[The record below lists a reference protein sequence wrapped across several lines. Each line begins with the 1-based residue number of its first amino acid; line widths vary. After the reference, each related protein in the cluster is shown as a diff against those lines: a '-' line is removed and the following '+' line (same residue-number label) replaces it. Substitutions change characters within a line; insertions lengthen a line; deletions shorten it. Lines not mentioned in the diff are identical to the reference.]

1 MFTIEVEKKKKDQKF
16 GFENLEMFHK
26 ECLEGNI
33 KIESATTYT
42 IGAPVSV
49 DDNCWCLTCQR
60 CGAEIEIIKK
70 DNKSIIAVIK
80 TAIDGKERKI
90 GKEVVIVQKKETK

>member
-16 GFENLEMFHK
+16 GFEDLEMFHK
-26 ECLEGNI
+26 ECLEGKI

-42 IGAPVSV
+42 IGAPVGE
-49 DDNCWCLTCQR
+49 DNCWCLTCQR

-70 DNKSIIAVIK
+70 NNESIIAVIK

>member
-16 GFENLEMFHK
+16 GFEDLVMFHK
-26 ECLEGNI
+26 ECLEGKI
-33 KIESATTYT
+33 KIERATTDI
-42 IGAPVSV
+42 IGAPVGV
-49 DDNCWCLTCQR
+49 DNCWCLACQR

-70 DNKSIIAVIK
+70 DNKSIIAVIE